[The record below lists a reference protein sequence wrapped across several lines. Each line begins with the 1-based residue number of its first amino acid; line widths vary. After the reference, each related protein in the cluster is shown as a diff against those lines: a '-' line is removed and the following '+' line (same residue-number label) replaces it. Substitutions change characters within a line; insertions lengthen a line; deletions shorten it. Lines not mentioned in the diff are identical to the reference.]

1 MTWRKTK
8 VTNQR
13 VASLILQ
20 GEGSSSSTQK
30 DKTSPQAKRKI
41 KLHRVFKKKFSD
53 LIIIQLIEFYII
65 SMPIYRREILVEK
78 VNLLLIEKVNLI
90 LVEKVNQS

>member
-1 MTWRKTK
+1 M
-8 VTNQR
+8 
-13 VASLILQ
+13 ILQ
-20 GEGSSSSTQK
+20 GEASSSSTQK

-41 KLHRVFKKKFSD
+41 KLRRVFERKFSD

-65 SMPIYRREILVEK
+65 SKPIYRREILVEK

-90 LVEKVNQS
+90 LVEKVNLILGRK